1 MEFVNTGALQGIY
14 PAFPVTG
21 GISQTPKERKPLGG
35 SGEALSFLH
44 KQVAVPI
51 PKKLF

>member
-1 MEFVNTGALQGIY
+1 MSGKATIRPSVVEFVHTGVLQGIY

-21 GISQTPKERKPLGG
+21 GVLPTPKERKPLGG

-44 KQVAVPI
+44 K
-51 PKKLF
+51 